1 MGIEAL
7 HETTKAIAQL
17 GRFEDDFLA
26 HVAKGEMVVPG
37 DVLKN
42 NPKLK
47 KAIFDELKKLGVKSP
62 STYIV
67 GSKFMRINPLTGQ
80 PEFFLKKIF
89 QRAKKAVR
97 DIGSELKDNDLLRT
111 ALPFALPYAAPFLG
125 MSGAV
130 PFLSSNIGR
139 NVVGAGIGALSGQN
153 AGDIGK
159 DLLIQNAISGGLG
172 ALNAG
177 QGNRMTGFTEGF
189 NPFRGPNA
197 TSAIGNSEMIN
208 SAGNAG
214 GGGPSNQEIRN
225 QMMGTNTVGGSGNA
239 ATGGNPKPSFFE
251 RGIDVVKDFMV
262 NPDETGL
269 KKYSGLIS
277 TAGVAAAILA
287 AQQAGD
293 QLAFGDYVYDP
304 AQNVYLRGSETIDQN
319 TFYNAL
325 SDYYNSGG
333 TSYSD
338 DTTSPVGYAQGGG
351 TEFPRQTGKIDGPG
365 TGQSD
370 SIPAMLSDGEFV
382 MTKQAVVGLGN
393 GSRDKGTKKLYS
405 FMDQMEDKA
414 KDMGIGKL

>member
-125 MSGAV
+125 GSEKLV
-130 PFLSSNIGR
+130 SFLGSNMGR
-139 NVVGAGIGALSGQN
+139 NLVGAGIGALSGQK

-189 NPFRGPNA
+189 NPLRGPDA
-197 TSAIGNSEMIN
+197 TSML
-208 SAGNAG
+208 
-214 GGGPSNQEIRN
+214 NQV
-225 QMMGTNTVGGSGNA
+225 TPNTVTEMGLPPSQMSQA
-239 ATGGNPKPSFFE
+239 AVEYSKPSFFE
-251 RGIDVVKDFMV
+251 RGIDVVKDFMI

-405 FMDQMEDKA
+405 FMDQMEEKA

>member
-7 HETTKAIAQL
+7 HQATKAIAQL

-189 NPFRGPNA
+189 NPLRGPDA
-197 TSAIGNSEMIN
+197 TSML
-208 SAGNAG
+208 
-214 GGGPSNQEIRN
+214 NQV
-225 QMMGTNTVGGSGNA
+225 TPNTVTEMGLPPSQMSQA
-239 ATGGNPKPSFFE
+239 AVEYSKPSFFS
-251 RGIDVVKDFMV
+251 RGVDAVKDFMV
-262 NPDETGL
+262 DPDKTGL
-269 KKYSGLIS
+269 QKYSGLIS

-304 AQNVYLRGSETIDQN
+304 AQNVYLRGGETIDQN

-405 FMDQMEDKA
+405 FMDQMEEQSKR
-414 KDMGIGKL
+414 IWE

>member
-42 NPKLK
+42 NPKIK

-97 DIGSELKDNDLLRT
+97 DVGSELKDNDLLRT
-111 ALPFALPYAAPFLG
+111 AVTFGAPFLIPG
-125 MSGAV
+125 LGGPIA
-130 PFLSSNIGR
+130 R
-139 NVVGAGIGALSGQN
+139 NLFGAGIGAISGQKP
-153 AGDIGK
+153 DQILK
-159 DLLIQNAISGGLG
+159 DLALQNVLSGGLG
-172 ALNAG
+172 AFGAG
-177 QGNRMTGFTEGF
+177 EGNRMAGFKQGIMGNPYSEDFSVGRITPKTELETLRTNLSDPSRGF
-189 NPFRGPNA
+189 ASTDMVSEVINPA
-197 TSAIGNSEMIN
+197 TSSPGLVDTGIN
-208 SAGNAG
+208 A
-214 GGGPSNQEIRN
+214 
-225 QMMGTNTVGGSGNA
+225 
-239 ATGGNPKPSFFE
+239 
-251 RGIDVVKDFMV
+251 VKNFMV
-262 NPDETGL
+262 NPEKTGL
-269 KKYSGLIS
+269 KKYSGLIA
-277 TAGVAAAILA
+277 TAGVGAAMLA

-304 AQNVYLRGSETIDQN
+304 AQNVYLKGNQTIDQN
-319 TFYNAL
+319 SFYNAL
-325 SDYYNSGG
+325 SDFYDSGG
-333 TSYSD
+333 TAFGSE
-338 DTTSPVGYAQGGG
+338 TGSPVGYAQGGD
-351 TEFPRQTGKIDGPG
+351 TKFPRKTGMIDGPG

-382 MTKQAVVGLGN
+382 ITKQAVVGLGN

-414 KDMGIGKL
+414 KEMGIGKL

>member
-42 NPKLK
+42 NPKIK

-97 DIGSELKDNDLLRT
+97 DVGSELKDNDLLRT
-111 ALPFALPYAAPFLG
+111 AVTFGAPFLIPG
-125 MSGAV
+125 LGG
-130 PFLSSNIGR
+130 PIGR
-139 NVVGAGIGALSGQN
+139 NLLGAGIGAISGQKP
-153 AGDIGK
+153 DQILK
-159 DLLIQNAISGGLG
+159 DLALQNVLSGGLG
-172 ALNAG
+172 AFGAG
-177 QGNRMTGFTEGF
+177 EGNRMAGFKQGIMG
-189 NPFRGPNA
+189 NPYSKDFSLGDIA
-197 TSAIGNSEMIN
+197 SETKTIYDPVSGQMRDTVIQEA
-208 SAGNAG
+208 SS
-214 GGGPSNQEIRN
+214 PSNVFSKGID
-225 QMMGTNTVGGSGNA
+225 
-239 ATGGNPKPSFFE
+239 
-251 RGIDVVKDFMV
+251 RGIDAVKNFMV
-262 NPDETGL
+262 NPEKTGL
-269 KKYSGLIS
+269 RKYSGLIA
-277 TAGVAAAILA
+277 TAGVGAAMLA

-293 QLAFGDYVYDP
+293 QLAFGDYAYDP
-304 AQNVYLRGSETIDQN
+304 ARNVYLKGNQTIDQN

-325 SDYYNSGG
+325 SDFYDSGG
-333 TSYSD
+333 TAFGSE
-338 DTTSPVGYAQGGG
+338 TGSPVGYAKGGD
-351 TEFPRQTGKIDGPG
+351 TKFPRKTGMIDGPG

-382 MTKQAVVGLGN
+382 ITKQAVVGLGN

-414 KDMGIGKL
+414 KEMGIGKL

>member
-47 KAIFDELKKLGVKSP
+47 KAIFNELKKLGVKSP

-111 ALPFALPYAAPFLG
+111 ALPFVLPYAAPFLG

-130 PFLSSNIGR
+130 PFLSSNMGR
-139 NVVGAGIGALSGQN
+139 NLVGAGIGALSGQK
-153 AGDIGK
+153 AGDIGR

-189 NPFRGPNA
+189 NPLRGPNA
-197 TSAIGNSEMIN
+197 TSAI
-208 SAGNAG
+208 
-214 GGGPSNQEIRN
+214 NQGATDLIDE
-225 QMMGTNTVGGSGNA
+225 VVYDS
-239 ATGGNPKPSFFE
+239 ATGRTINTGRKVAQGLTQETPSLFS
-251 RGIDVVKDFMV
+251 RGVDAVKDFMV
-262 NPDETGL
+262 NPDKTGL
-269 KKYSGLIS
+269 QKYSGLIS
-277 TAGVAAAILA
+277 TAGVAAAVLA

-304 AQNVYLRGSETIDQN
+304 AQNVYLRGGETIDQN

-382 MTKQAVVGLGN
+382 ITKQAVVGLGN

-414 KDMGIGKL
+414 KGMGIGKL

>member
-42 NPKLK
+42 NPKIK

-67 GSKFMRINPLTGQ
+67 GSKFMRINPITGQ

-97 DIGSELKDNDLLRT
+97 DVGSELKDNDLLRT
-111 ALPFALPYAAPFLG
+111 ALPFVLPYAAPFLG
-125 MSGAV
+125 MSSAV

-139 NVVGAGIGALSGQN
+139 NVVGAGIGALSGQK

-172 ALNAG
+172 AINAG

-189 NPFRGPNA
+189 NPLRGSNA
-197 TSAIGNSEMIN
+197 TSAINQATGNVAAN
-208 SAGNAG
+208 
-214 GGGPSNQEIRN
+214 PSNQ
-225 QMMGTNTVGGSGNA
+225 GTLDFLTKNTTEPTLIN
-239 ATGGNPKPSFFE
+239 
-251 RGIDVVKDFMV
+251 RGIETVKNFMV

-269 KKYSGLIS
+269 RKYSGLIA
-277 TAGVAAAILA
+277 TAGVGAAMLA
-287 AQQAGD
+287 AKQAGD
-293 QLAFGDYVYDP
+293 QLSFGDYVYDP
-304 AQNVYLRGSETIDQN
+304 AQNVYLKGNQTIDEN
-319 TFYNAL
+319 SFYNAL
-325 SDYYNSGG
+325 SDFYDGGG
-333 TSYSD
+333 TAFGSE
-338 DTTSPVGYAQGGG
+338 TGSPVGYAQGGD
-351 TEFPRQTGKIDGPG
+351 TKFPRKTGMIDGPG

-382 MTKQAVVGLGN
+382 ITKQAVVGLGN

-414 KDMGIGKL
+414 KGMGIGKL

>member
-42 NPKLK
+42 NPKIK

-97 DIGSELKDNDLLRT
+97 DVGSELKDNDLLRT
-111 ALPFALPYAAPFLG
+111 AVTFGAPFLIPG
-125 MSGAV
+125 LGGPIA
-130 PFLSSNIGR
+130 R
-139 NVVGAGIGALSGQN
+139 NLFGAGIGAISGQKP
-153 AGDIGK
+153 DQILK
-159 DLLIQNAISGGLG
+159 DLALQNVLSGGLG
-172 ALNAG
+172 AFGAG
-177 QGNRMTGFTEGF
+177 EGNRMAGFKQGIMG
-189 NPFRGPNA
+189 NPY
-197 TSAIGNSEMIN
+197 SEDFSLGDIASETKTIYDPVSGQMRDTVIQEA
-208 SAGNAG
+208 SS
-214 GGGPSNQEIRN
+214 PSNFVSKGID
-225 QMMGTNTVGGSGNA
+225 
-239 ATGGNPKPSFFE
+239 
-251 RGIDVVKDFMV
+251 RGIDAVKNFMV
-262 NPDETGL
+262 NPEKTGL
-269 KKYSGLIS
+269 RKYSGLIA
-277 TAGVAAAILA
+277 TAGVGAAMLA

-293 QLAFGDYVYDP
+293 QLAFGDYAYDP
-304 AQNVYLRGSETIDQN
+304 ARNVYLKGNQTIDQN

-325 SDYYNSGG
+325 SDFYDSGG
-333 TSYSD
+333 TAFGSE
-338 DTTSPVGYAQGGG
+338 TGSPVGYAKGGG
-351 TEFPRQTGKIDGPG
+351 TEFPRKTGMIDGPG

-382 MTKQAVVGLGN
+382 ITKQAVVGLGN

-414 KDMGIGKL
+414 KEMGIGKL

>member
-42 NPKLK
+42 NPKIK

-97 DIGSELKDNDLLRT
+97 DVGSELKDNDLLRT
-111 ALPFALPYAAPFLG
+111 ALPFVLPSVAPFLG
-125 MSGAV
+125 GSEKLV
-130 PFLSSNIGR
+130 SFLGSNMGR
-139 NVVGAGIGALSGQN
+139 NIVGAGIGALSGQN

-189 NPFRGPNA
+189 NPLRGPNA
-197 TSAIGNSEMIN
+197 TSAINQVGGNTAAN
-208 SAGNAG
+208 PN
-214 GGGPSNQEIRN
+214 NQE
-225 QMMGTNTVGGSGNA
+225 TLDFLTKNT
-239 ATGGNPKPSFFE
+239 TQPSIFNRIGE
-251 RGIDVVKDFMV
+251 TVSNFMV

-269 KKYSGLIS
+269 KKYSGLIA
-277 TAGVAAAILA
+277 TAGVGAAMLA

-304 AQNVYLRGSETIDQN
+304 AQNVYLKGNQTIDQN
-319 TFYNAL
+319 SFYNAL
-325 SDYYNSGG
+325 SDFYDSGG
-333 TSYSD
+333 TAFGSE
-338 DTTSPVGYAQGGG
+338 TGSPVGYAQGGD
-351 TEFPRQTGKIDGPG
+351 TKFPRKTGMIDGPG

-382 MTKQAVVGLGN
+382 ITKQAVVGLGN

-414 KDMGIGKL
+414 KGMGIGKL

>member
-97 DIGSELKDNDLLRT
+97 DVGSELKDNDLLRT
-111 ALPFALPYAAPFLG
+111 AVTFGAPFLIPG
-125 MSGAV
+125 LGTPIA
-130 PFLSSNIGR
+130 R
-139 NVVGAGIGALSGQN
+139 NLFGAGIGAISGQKP
-153 AGDIGK
+153 DQILK
-159 DLLIQNAISGGLG
+159 DLALQNVLSGGLG
-172 ALNAG
+172 AFNAG
-177 QGNRMTGFTEGF
+177 EGNRMAGFKQGIMGNPYSEDFSVGRSINPETGLETLKANLSDPSRGF
-189 NPFRGPNA
+189 ASTDMVSEVINPA
-197 TSAIGNSEMIN
+197 TSSPGLVDTGIN
-208 SAGNAG
+208 A
-214 GGGPSNQEIRN
+214 
-225 QMMGTNTVGGSGNA
+225 
-239 ATGGNPKPSFFE
+239 
-251 RGIDVVKDFMV
+251 VKNFMV

-269 KKYSGLIS
+269 RKYSGLIS
-277 TAGVAAAILA
+277 TAGVAAAMLA

-304 AQNVYLRGSETIDQN
+304 AQNVYLKGNQTIDQN

-325 SDYYNSGG
+325 SDFYDGGG
-333 TSYSD
+333 TAFGSE
-338 DTTSPVGYAQGGG
+338 TESPVGYAQGGD
-351 TEFPRQTGKIDGPG
+351 TKFPRKTGMIDGPG

-382 MTKQAVVGLGN
+382 MTKQAVIGLGN

>member
-125 MSGAV
+125 GSEKLV
-130 PFLSSNIGR
+130 SFLGSNMGR
-139 NVVGAGIGALSGQN
+139 NLVGAGIGALSGQK

-189 NPFRGPNA
+189 NPLRGPDA
-197 TSAIGNSEMIN
+197 TSMIGRPPSGGSSSMDIRNEMMGVNNPVSSEFNSPGGIGN
-208 SAGNAG
+208 
-214 GGGPSNQEIRN
+214 P
-225 QMMGTNTVGGSGNA
+225 
-239 ATGGNPKPSFFE
+239 ATGGNPTPSLFS
-251 RGIDVVKDFMV
+251 RGVDAVKNFMV
-262 NPDETGL
+262 NPDKTGL
-269 KKYSGLIS
+269 QKYSGLIS

-287 AQQAGD
+287 AQQAGN

-304 AQNVYLRGSETIDQN
+304 AQNVYLRGGETIDQN

-382 MTKQAVVGLGN
+382 MTKQAVIGLGN

>member
-42 NPKLK
+42 NPKIK

-111 ALPFALPYAAPFLG
+111 ALPFVLPYAAPFLG
-125 MSGAV
+125 MSSAV
-130 PFLSSNIGR
+130 PFLTSNIGR

-153 AGDIGK
+153 VGDIGK

-189 NPFRGPNA
+189 NPLRGPNA
-197 TSAIGNSEMIN
+197 TSAIKQRVPDLIDEVVYDS
-208 SAGNAG
+208 
-214 GGGPSNQEIRN
+214 
-225 QMMGTNTVGGSGNA
+225 
-239 ATGGNPKPSFFE
+239 ATGNTINTGRRVAQGLTQETPGLFD
-251 RGIDVVKDFMV
+251 RGIETVKNFMV

-269 KKYSGLIS
+269 RKYSGLIS
-277 TAGVAAAILA
+277 TAGVAAAMLA

-304 AQNVYLRGSETIDQN
+304 AQNVYLKGNQTIDQN

-325 SDYYNSGG
+325 SDFYDGGG
-333 TSYSD
+333 TAFGSE
-338 DTTSPVGYAQGGG
+338 TGSPVGYAKGGG
-351 TEFPRQTGKIDGPG
+351 TEFPRKTGMIDGPG

-382 MTKQAVVGLGN
+382 ITKQAVVGLGN

-414 KDMGIGKL
+414 KGMGIGKL

>member
-139 NVVGAGIGALSGQN
+139 NLVGAGIGALSGQK

-189 NPFRGPNA
+189 NPLRGPDA
-197 TSAIGNSEMIN
+197 TSML
-208 SAGNAG
+208 
-214 GGGPSNQEIRN
+214 NQV
-225 QMMGTNTVGGSGNA
+225 TPNTVTEMGLPPSQMSQA
-239 ATGGNPKPSFFE
+239 AVEYSKPSLFS
-251 RGIDVVKDFMV
+251 RGVDAVKDFMV
-262 NPDETGL
+262 DPDKTGL
-269 KKYSGLIS
+269 QKYSGLIS

-304 AQNVYLRGSETIDQN
+304 AQNVYLRGGETIDQN

-382 MTKQAVVGLGN
+382 MTKQAVIGLGN

-405 FMDQMEDKA
+405 FMDQMEEKA
-414 KDMGIGKL
+414 KGMGIGKL

>member
-47 KAIFDELKKLGVKSP
+47 KAIFNELKKLGVKSP

-125 MSGAV
+125 GSEKLV
-130 PFLSSNIGR
+130 SFLGSNMGR
-139 NVVGAGIGALSGQN
+139 NLVGAGIGALSGQK

-189 NPFRGPNA
+189 NPLRGPDA
-197 TSAIGNSEMIN
+197 TSML
-208 SAGNAG
+208 
-214 GGGPSNQEIRN
+214 NQV
-225 QMMGTNTVGGSGNA
+225 TPNTV
-239 ATGGNPKPSFFE
+239 
-251 RGIDVVKDFMV
+251 D
-262 NPDETGL
+262 
-269 KKYSGLIS
+269 
-277 TAGVAAAILA
+277 
-287 AQQAGD
+287 
-293 QLAFGDYVYDP
+293 
-304 AQNVYLRGSETIDQN
+304 
-319 TFYNAL
+319 
-325 SDYYNSGG
+325 
-333 TSYSD
+333 
-338 DTTSPVGYAQGGG
+338 
-351 TEFPRQTGKIDGPG
+351 
-365 TGQSD
+365 
-370 SIPAMLSDGEFV
+370 
-382 MTKQAVVGLGN
+382 
-393 GSRDKGTKKLYS
+393 
-405 FMDQMEDKA
+405 
-414 KDMGIGKL
+414 

>member
-7 HETTKAIAQL
+7 HQATKAIAQL

-47 KAIFDELKKLGVKSP
+47 KAIFNELKKLGVKSP

-139 NVVGAGIGALSGQN
+139 NLVGAGIGALSGQK

-189 NPFRGPNA
+189 NPLRGPDA
-197 TSAIGNSEMIN
+197 TSML
-208 SAGNAG
+208 
-214 GGGPSNQEIRN
+214 NQV
-225 QMMGTNTVGGSGNA
+225 TPNTVTEMGLPPSQMSQA
-239 ATGGNPKPSFFE
+239 AVEYSKPSLFS
-251 RGIDVVKDFMV
+251 RGVDAVKNFMV
-262 NPDETGL
+262 DPDKTGL
-269 KKYSGLIS
+269 QKYSGLIS

-304 AQNVYLRGSETIDQN
+304 AQNVYLRGGETIDQN

-405 FMDQMEDKA
+405 FMDQMEEKA
-414 KDMGIGKL
+414 KGMGIGKL